1 MSEKPLSVES
11 LQGIDSASE
20 ISQVLSY
27 GKQKTR
33 AAVDLEILDEEA
45 SQKHVRHLGDAPD
58 GGLRAWLVVLGRVHF
73 QSIEQSA
80 DIFGLQRRIGY
91 VLYVSYS

>member
-11 LQGIDSASE
+11 LQGIDSVSE

-27 GKQKTR
+27 GRQKTR
-33 AAVDLEILDEEA
+33 AVVNVEIPDEQA

-58 GGLRAWLVVLGRVHF
+58 GGPRAWLVVLGAALVMF
-73 QSIEQSA
+73 
-80 DIFGLQRRIGY
+80 FT
-91 VLYVSYS
+91 

>member
-20 ISQVLSY
+20 ISHVLSY
-27 GKQKTR
+27 ARQR

-45 SQKHVRHLGDAPD
+45 SQKHVRHHDLGDTPD

-73 QSIEQSA
+73 QSIEQSTDMTSSGCSA
-80 DIFGLQRRIGY
+80 ALVMF
-91 VLYVSYS
+91 ST